1 MLTKSPLLIYP
12 QLHNQFTTTF
22 ITLCIEKVVVIDSI
36 LLVYHLLV
44 LLIKVIKRCNTFSQ

>member
-22 ITLCIEKVVVIDSI
+22 ITLCIEKVVVIDII